1 MIDTSKS
8 FEVLKKVLGS
18 ESNFHVETSEQIN
31 KAIDHIFQLISDAY
45 ILYAHNSYSSSV
57 FLSIAVIEEVAKL
70 YVGMYVSS
78 SAEYKKKDKLRDHKT
93 KEIIG
98 VNYTVSMSERIKDAL
113 GIDKLEEIYD
123 ITYSGKLKELRE
135 KAIYYEC
142 EGDKLITPADI
153 IDKQF
158 SRNIL
163 LFAIESF
170 DDNLAGYTDHSIDI
184 LKKTVVIFDNIAKS

>member
-1 MIDTSKS
+1 MIDSNKS
-8 FEVLKKVLGS
+8 IEMLEKLLKG
-18 ESNFHVETSEQIN
+18 ESDFHVETSEQIN

-45 ILYAHNSYSSSV
+45 ILYTHSSYSSSL

-70 YVGMYVSS
+70 HVGMYIRPSG
-78 SAEYKKKDKLRDHKT
+78 EYKKKDKLRDHKT

-98 VNYTVSMSERIKDAL
+98 ANYTVSMSDRIKEAL
-113 GIDKLEEIYD
+113 GADGLEEIYN

-153 IDKQF
+153 IDKKF
-158 SRNIL
+158 SRNML

-170 DDNLAGYTDHSIDI
+170 DDNLVGYTDHSIDVSNR
-184 LKKTVVIFDNIAKS
+184 TDVIFNDTAKS